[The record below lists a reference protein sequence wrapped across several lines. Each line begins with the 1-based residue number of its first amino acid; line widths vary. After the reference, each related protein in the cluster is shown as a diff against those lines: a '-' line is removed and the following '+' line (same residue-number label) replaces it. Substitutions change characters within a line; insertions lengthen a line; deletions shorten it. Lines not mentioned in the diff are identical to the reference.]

1 MEGSSLGRRGAHIV
15 WRSRGRAPSIGAALG
30 RSDDQRRQEESG
42 TKPSTR
48 RGGAAYQGTVEAVF
62 AILIAVGIGFFVD
75 RTFET
80 FPAFL
85 LVGVALGFA
94 AFVLR
99 LWRLGRELNQPE
111 GSEEVEPKR

>member
-1 MEGSSLGRRGAHIV
+1 M
-15 WRSRGRAPSIGAALG
+15 
-30 RSDDQRRQEESG
+30 QRRVEESS

-48 RGGAAYQGTVEAVF
+48 QGSAAYQGTMEAVF
-62 AILIAVGIGFFVD
+62 AVLVAVGIGYFID

-85 LVGVALGFA
+85 LVGVGVGFA

-99 LWRLGRELNQPE
+99 LWRLGREINEPE
-111 GSEEVEPKR
+111 RSGEAESKR

>member
-1 MEGSSLGRRGAHIV
+1 MAVGLM
-15 WRSRGRAPSIGAALG
+15 
-30 RSDDQRRQEESG
+30 QRRLEESD
-42 TKPSTR
+42 TKASKR
-48 RGGAAYQGTVEAVF
+48 QGSAAYQGTMEAVF

-80 FPAFL
+80 FPVFL

-99 LWRLGRELNQPE
+99 LVRLGREINEPE
-111 GSEEVEPKR
+111 GSGEAESKR